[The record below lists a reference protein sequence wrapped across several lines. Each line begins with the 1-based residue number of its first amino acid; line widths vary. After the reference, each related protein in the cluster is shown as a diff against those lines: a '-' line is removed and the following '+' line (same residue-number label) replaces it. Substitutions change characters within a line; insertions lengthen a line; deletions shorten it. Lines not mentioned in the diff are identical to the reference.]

1 VPEKAQ
7 SPPREDPTMKIE
19 RVAAYGV
26 LLPQKVVYTTAVM
39 SYSELQ
45 TVVTEVTLE
54 GGATG
59 VGQASISRAP
69 YSAFGETLE
78 GAVNAIN
85 NYLGP
90 AIVGLEATAMEV
102 VHRRMEAA
110 LTANPFAKTSIDIA
124 LHDAVGHALG
134 IPVAALL
141 GGPIVK
147 EVPFLYSIGNFP
159 TDELVDKAVEAVEN
173 GYTLLKLRVGIDQK
187 TDVRN
192 LAAVRERLGD
202 DIHIGVDF
210 NAGLQEA
217 HGRPDKAIAWVRALE
232 RFNLDAIEQ
241 PVGAWD
247 LEGLAR
253 VTAAIDTPIVADE
266 SMWSLHDAQRIIS
279 MHAAD
284 ILKIK
289 LIKTRGLHQARKIAN
304 LCESA
309 GVPLVIGHGI
319 AGVVQNAAEAHFAA
333 SVPGWKA
340 PGEFNGFLKM
350 KQDIAA
356 PLTVVGHNIILT
368 DAPGL
373 GVDYQ
378 VSEAKSLKVA

>member
-1 VPEKAQ
+1 
-7 SPPREDPTMKIE
+7 MKIE
-19 RVAAYGV
+19 RVNGYGV
-26 LLPQKVVYTTAVM
+26 LLPQRVPYRTSVMAYT
-39 SYSELQ
+39 ELQ
-45 TVVTEVTLE
+45 TVVCEVTLE

-69 YSAFGETLE
+69 YGAYGETLE
-78 GAVNAIN
+78 GAVNVIN
-85 NYLGP
+85 NYFGP
-90 AIVGLEATAMEV
+90 AIVGLDAMAMEL
-102 VHRRMEAA
+102 VHKRMEAV
-110 LTANPFAKTSIDIA
+110 LTANPFAKTAIDIA
-124 LHDAVGHALG
+124 LHDAVGNALG
-134 IPVAALL
+134 VPVAALL
-141 GGPIVK
+141 GGPLMH

-159 TDELVDKAVEAVEN
+159 TDELVDKAVEAVDN

-192 LAAVRERLGD
+192 LEAVRKRLGD

-210 NAGLQEA
+210 NAGLQET
-217 HGRPDKAIAWVRALE
+217 HNRPDKAIEWVRSIE
-232 RFNLDAIEQ
+232 PFKLDTIEQ
-241 PVGAWD
+241 PVGPWD

-253 VTAAIDTPIVADE
+253 VTAAVDTPIVADE
-266 SMWSLHDAQRIIS
+266 SMWSLHDAQRIIQL
-279 MHAAD
+279 HAAD

-289 LIKTRGLHQARKIAN
+289 LIKTRGLHQAMKIAH

-333 SVPGWKA
+333 SVSGWKA
-340 PGEFNGFLKM
+340 PGEFNGFLKL

-356 PLTVVGHNIILT
+356 PLKMDGHNIILS

-373 GVDYQ
+373 GIDYQ